1 MEGGSLWH
9 EFETDLPAADVWE
22 VYGGLALGQLVPQ
35 LLPQVLSKVE
45 LVEGD
50 GGAGTVLLVTFPPA
64 ASEPR
69 SYKEKFNV
77 VDDEKYIK
85 EAETV
90 EGGFLDLGFRKYV
103 AITKHIK
110 EQKKSPEQTPEGRCS
125 HVWGWRWR
133 CGALVLAVLGG
144 EAVAAMDL
152 DLKLEAF
159 TGVLSSSTGRDVG
172 VLLASCSVARR
183 WVWALG
189 RGKPLTGV
197 AGHDVGNARGAVVP
211 LATPAVLLWK
221 VPAPSP

>member
-1 MEGGSLWH
+1 MDAIRTCGLQNTILGLQQRERAMEGGSLWH

-64 ASEPR
+64 GASEPR

-103 AITKHIK
+103 VRFEVVGKEDGTSVIRSTVEYEVDIEHAKNASLVSTEAVASIAEAITKHIK
-110 EQKKSPEQTPEGRCS
+110 EQKKSPEQTPE
-125 HVWGWRWR
+125 
-133 CGALVLAVLGG
+133 
-144 EAVAAMDL
+144 
-152 DLKLEAF
+152 
-159 TGVLSSSTGRDVG
+159 
-172 VLLASCSVARR
+172 
-183 WVWALG
+183 
-189 RGKPLTGV
+189 
-197 AGHDVGNARGAVVP
+197 
-211 LATPAVLLWK
+211 
-221 VPAPSP
+221 